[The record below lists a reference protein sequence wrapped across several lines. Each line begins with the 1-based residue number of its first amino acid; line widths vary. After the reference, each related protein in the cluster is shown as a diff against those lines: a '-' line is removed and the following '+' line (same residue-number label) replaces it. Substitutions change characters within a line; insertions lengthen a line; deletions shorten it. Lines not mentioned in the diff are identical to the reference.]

1 VYLNLWQNCR
11 ILLILTV
18 GGHRTKKFERGLP
31 QLLHTELHWLDVP
44 QRVMYKLSVMMYS
57 CQHGQAPQYLL
68 DVCQPVSDV
77 TSRLHI
83 RSAEYICPAGFLCD
97 WPVGV
102 EFATGLS
109 ERPGSQQRHFL
120 QTPKYVSLCDVL
132 IHIAHYRFYDDALC
146 KSTFYLLYLG
156 VLCWQEHNLWS
167 SLSGLALFC
176 LRGRC
181 TPHTSI

>member
-1 VYLNLWQNCR
+1 
-11 ILLILTV
+11 
-18 GGHRTKKFERGLP
+18 
-31 QLLHTELHWLDVP
+31 
-44 QRVMYKLSVMMYS
+44 MYS
-57 CQHGQAPQYLL
+57 CLHGKRSSTCSTSANQCLWCHVTTSSPICWSATAERAAPE
-68 DVCQPVSDV
+68 
-77 TSRLHI
+77 
-83 RSAEYICPAGFLCD
+83 AEYICPAGFLCD

-120 QTPKYVSLCDVL
+120 QTPKCVSLYDVL

-156 VLCWQEHNLWS
+156 VLCWQEHNLRS
-167 SLSGLALFC
+167 SLSGVALFC

-181 TPHTSI
+181 TPHTSIWFIPTQIMGRVLAYRLRMLGVLSHAARGPNNEIWDLYE